1 MNIDSLISSIDLEKL
16 NKDCILHSVLRIYID
31 KKSELSSCDDNE
43 AIRLVKQLE
52 EYSDVLKRLL
62 SHAKCFP
69 ASCDNCGGLTK
80 CIECIIKN
88 NCVDAHLMLYKLKP
102 PAAV

>member
-1 MNIDSLISSIDLEKL
+1 MNINNLISSFDFEKAK
-16 NKDCILHSVLRIYID
+16 KDCILHSLLRIYID

-43 AIRLVKQLE
+43 ASMLRNQLE
-52 EYSDVLKRLL
+52 GFSDALKRLF

-69 ASCDNCGGLTK
+69 ASCHSCEGLTK

-88 NCVDAHLMLYKLKP
+88 NCVDASIEFGK
-102 PAAV
+102 